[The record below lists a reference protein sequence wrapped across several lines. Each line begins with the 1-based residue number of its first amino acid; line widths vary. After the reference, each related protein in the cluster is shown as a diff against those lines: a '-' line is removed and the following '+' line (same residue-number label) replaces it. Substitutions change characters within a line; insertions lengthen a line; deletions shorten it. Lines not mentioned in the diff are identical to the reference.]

1 MAAGASFSRPG
12 FGLGFQDDI
21 MSRAMT
27 PSPDEQKVLDVLRQ
41 LGIPWER
48 HEHPPV
54 FTVDQAE
61 VHWQG
66 ISGLHVKNLF
76 LRNDRGN
83 RHFLV
88 ILGTSKKVDLKVL
101 AKLLGEDR
109 FSFASAER
117 LKRCLGVEAGSV
129 SAFSLINDADRAVEV
144 VIDEDLKT
152 ADRVGFHPNDNTVTL
167 TIRSADLM
175 KYLGWTGLRVRYLKF

>member
-1 MAAGASFSRPG
+1 MP
-12 FGLGFQDDI
+12 
-21 MSRAMT
+21 RAMN
-27 PSPDEQKVLDVLRQ
+27 PSPDEQKVLDVLQ
-41 LGIPWER
+41 KLGIPWER

-54 FTVDQAE
+54 FTVEQAE

-83 RHFLV
+83 RHYLV

-129 SAFSLINDADRAVEV
+129 SAFSLINDGGRAVEV
-144 VIDEDLKT
+144 VIDEDLKI

-167 TIRSADLM
+167 TIRSSDFLKFLA
-175 KYLGWTGLRVRYLKF
+175 WTGQRVRFLRF

>member
-1 MAAGASFSRPG
+1 MPF
-12 FGLGFQDDI
+12 
-21 MSRAMT
+21 AMN
-27 PSPDEQKVLDVLRQ
+27 PSPDEQKVLDVLQQ

-54 FTVDQAE
+54 FTVEQAE

-83 RHFLV
+83 RHYLV

-129 SAFSLINDADRAVEV
+129 SAFSLINDTDRAVDV
-144 VIDEDLKT
+144 VIDEDLKS
-152 ADRVGFHPNDNTVTL
+152 ADRVGFHPNDNTATL
-167 TIRSADLM
+167 TVRSADFL
-175 KYLGWTGLRVRYLKF
+175 KFLAWTGHRVRFLRF